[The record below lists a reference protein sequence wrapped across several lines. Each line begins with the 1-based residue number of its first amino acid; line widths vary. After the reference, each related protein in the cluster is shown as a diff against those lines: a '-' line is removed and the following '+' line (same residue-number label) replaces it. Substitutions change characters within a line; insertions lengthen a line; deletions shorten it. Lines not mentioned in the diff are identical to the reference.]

1 VKKIVLIF
9 ILFFISNSFAQSRD
23 VITVIVD
30 RQDTKKRTGWTLQD
44 WLDTKY
50 RIGLQNQ
57 WLAFNTNSA
66 NDGILYDFFIGGG
79 AGEYDFTGEQIPVDN
94 EEKEKLYNY
103 FGAFYI
109 SILGLEYRY
118 EKSKEVY
125 SQNEGNI
132 DLRIFGTS
140 TQTTSLVLQY
150 GARGLNEYEFG
161 KFQQQ
166 FAGGYLS
173 LYIFR
178 FLGLEGRYRNYFW
191 NTMQD
196 GTMKMMSERYDY
208 GVFLEKSFLRIF
220 GTIFQENFT
229 YNSPD
234 LTQERKGIN
243 VGIRI
248 NF

>member
-1 VKKIVLIF
+1 MKKIIF
-9 ILFFISNSFAQSRD
+9 IFTLFLISNAFAQSRD
-23 VITVIVD
+23 VITVIVE
-30 RQDTKKRTGWTLQD
+30 RQEIKKRTGWTLQD
-44 WLDTKY
+44 WLDTKQ
-50 RIGLQNQ
+50 RIALQNQ
-57 WLAFNTNSA
+57 WLAFHTYS
-66 NDGILYDFFIGGG
+66 DEGVLYDFFLGGG
-79 AGEYDFTGEQIPVDN
+79 GGEFKFTGDQIPVDQ
-94 EEKEKLYNY
+94 EKEKLYNY

-125 SQNEGNI
+125 SQNEGNL

-140 TQTTSLVLQY
+140 TQTSSLVLQY
-150 GARGLNEYEFG
+150 GLRGLNEYQFG
-161 KFQQQ
+161 KFDQQ

-178 FLGLEGRYRNYFW
+178 FLGLEGTYRNYFW
-191 NTMQD
+191 NTMKD
-196 GTMKMMSERYDY
+196 GTMKMRSERFDY
-208 GVFLEKSFLRIF
+208 GVFLEKSFFRIF

-234 LTQERKGIN
+234 LTQKRNGVN
-243 VGIRI
+243 VGVRI

>member
-1 VKKIVLIF
+1 MKKIIF
-9 ILFFISNSFAQSRD
+9 IFALFFISNAFAQSRD
-23 VITVIVD
+23 VITVIVE
-30 RQDTKKRTGWTLQD
+30 RQEVKKRTGWTLQD
-44 WLDTKY
+44 WLDTKQ
-50 RIGLQNQ
+50 RIALQNQ
-57 WLAFNTNSA
+57 WLAFNTYSG
-66 NDGILYDFFIGGG
+66 NDGVLYDFFVGGG
-79 AGEYDFTGEQIPVDN
+79 GGEFKFTGDQTPIDQ
-94 EEKEKLYNY
+94 EKEKLYNY

-125 SQNEGNI
+125 SQDEANV
-132 DLRIFGTS
+132 DLRFFGTS

-150 GARGLNEYEFG
+150 GIRGLNEYQFG
-161 KFQQQ
+161 KFEQQ
-166 FAGGYLS
+166 FAGGYLG

-178 FLGLEGRYRNYFW
+178 FLGLEGTYRNYFW
-191 NTMQD
+191 NTMKD
-196 GTMKMMSERYDY
+196 GTMKMRSERFDY
-208 GVFLEKSFLRIF
+208 GVFLETSFLRIF

-243 VGIRI
+243 VGLRI